1 MGSLIEE
8 KVFQQQVNESSQ
20 NQDDLPP
27 KSKLLSHFCL
37 KKKKGEIREFCL
49 LGDLAFPSCWNVHS
63 DKIYDFIRSWVSS
76 ASLVTALSSVLH
88 SEWSWPCVSG
98 LSFTCALSDSSPLA
112 VPSLQGARSSIS
124 SPPLTPAYYLLFR
137 FISQTRLQ

>member
-8 KVFQQQVNESSQ
+8 KVFQQQVDESSQ
-20 NQDDLPP
+20 NQDDLP
-27 KSKLLSHFCL
+27 SKKQALAPFLLE
-37 KKKKGEIREFCL
+37 KKGEIREFCL

-63 DKIYDFIRSWVSS
+63 DKIYDFICSWVSS

-112 VPSLQGARSSIS
+112 VPSLQGAGSSIS